1 MRGKSQ
7 LDLSLDTGISQRQ
20 ISFIE
25 SGRSTPGRHNLLHLA
40 DALDVPFRERNVLL
54 LAAGYAPI
62 YADCGI
68 EDLEVKGVADA
79 LKRMLAQH
87 EPFPA
92 VVMDRYWNVLMSN
105 DATSRFFNLFIDV
118 SAREKPRNLLHLMFD
133 PQGLRPF
140 IPNWE
145 ETARSLLARVFRESV
160 GRFIDAR
167 TKALI
172 DALLAYPDVD
182 DAWKL
187 SMATGSAP
195 VIPLSFVTSGQ
206 VLSFFSLVTTVGTA
220 QTIMTQELRVECMFP
235 TDSVTEANYIKLLKP
250 TDEN

>member
-1 MRGKSQ
+1 
-7 LDLSLDTGISQRQ
+7 
-20 ISFIE
+20 
-25 SGRSTPGRHNLLHLA
+25 
-40 DALDVPFRERNVLL
+40 
-54 LAAGYAPI
+54 
-62 YADCGI
+62 
-68 EDLEVKGVADA
+68 
-79 LKRMLAQH
+79 
-87 EPFPA
+87 
-92 VVMDRYWNVLMSN
+92 MDRYWNVLMSN

-145 ETARSLLARVFRESV
+145 ETARSLLARVFKESV

-235 TDSVTEANYIKLLKP
+235 IDSVTEANYIKLLKP
-250 TDEN
+250 ADEN